1 MSIEERILEVV
12 KKKGE
17 ASLADFYAAIQ
28 EFPKPSVRSKVSILV
43 KKGLLQKTGK
53 GVYTLPKETTPA
65 TDTSYAAGITPSAEG
80 APEENDDTSDTGSGA
95 STAREDTGKDNVSP
109 ETISRGDLRERVLR
123 LLRRQPDATPGEVA
137 DALGVS
143 RDAVVQIFTELIDRG
158 LLEPPKGVD
167 DHTVPETESQRRV
180 SIELSEGE
188 LYACRS
194 LLSSVNLR
202 AHANG
207 YRVRLEEWEKAWARE
222 LSHLPEESQE
232 RIAKALQLHEAG
244 TWMRLSAESVDAVLA
259 GKHRW
264 IRVQEGITEAAGKKE
279 AKEPEPEPQEEVATK
294 DSGLKEPDSRGEH
307 RAGTERNPKD
317 LRNHILRE
325 VEKHRGVTVGELLEV
340 LSGENEE
347 EVCRQVL
354 LMLEDGTL
362 RLRLDGT
369 LTCGD
374 IAEKAEEKPETLEDI
389 LRMRLLKVTQIAN
402 ITGHDSLWEL
412 LLASE
417 KYRKRLAE
425 IGRYFPKKKRLII
438 DFDDVAALSYELADS
453 LLENPDREL
462 QELRAVAGRL
472 AARHHISAE
481 LLVPDEDREDV
492 RIAPL
497 PINVGVSGV
506 PEVIEAR
513 QIGEPRYFAK
523 LVSLEG
529 IVSRAGFPF
538 SRLVV
543 GAFECQRCGELN
555 HIPQPED
562 LRGVKEPYLCEHC
575 EKKGP
580 FRLNQEESSYERVQV
595 IHIIDD
601 ISEVSEAM
609 PGVAEV
615 VLRDDLPRIIPPGS
629 RVKVCGIVRGTT
641 SKKSRERRPFLEA
654 LYIER
659 LDSDPSEEEMEP
671 EDLKK
676 IRELARDPQVVD
688 RLIASIA
695 PHIYGLRPVKEA
707 ILYQLFSS
715 PRIKSRGRRIRGEI
729 HILVVGE
736 PSVGKSDTARW
747 VHQNR
752 LLPRS
757 VYVDCENATGAG
769 LTVAAVKD
777 ETTGAWSIE
786 AGAVV
791 LADRGLLVLDEFDKL
806 STEHRKALHTPME
819 AGVVDVAKAGV
830 KGTFPARCSVLACA
844 NPKYGRFDE
853 YRPLSEQINLPPTIL
868 SRFDLIFLVRDDLA
882 ITREVAR
889 HVLGEEG
896 QEQQDGD
903 VIPPEL
909 LRKYIAYARKNV
921 KPTLSEEAKKIIE
934 EFYVE
939 ARERAMSAE
948 DMPIPLTVRQL
959 RAAMRLAKARAR
971 ARLSNTAT
979 AEDAMAAVALIKES
993 LSQVGLDLE
1002 TGRFD
1007 IDKIYVGV
1015 TKSQRDRIATILNII
1030 RELEESYGT
1039 AKKSEI
1045 LELAEKQG
1053 ISRDWTLE
1061 CIEELKRQGDIFE
1074 PKYDHFKTT

>member
-1 MSIEERILEVV
+1 MSIEERM
-12 KKKGE
+12 
-17 ASLADFYAAIQ
+17 
-28 EFPKPSVRSKVSILV
+28 
-43 KKGLLQKTGK
+43 
-53 GVYTLPKETTPA
+53 
-65 TDTSYAAGITPSAEG
+65 G
-80 APEENDDTSDTGSGA
+80 APEENDDASDTGSGA
-95 STAREDTGKDNVSP
+95 STAREDTRKDNVSP
-109 ETISRGDLRERVLR
+109 ETISREDLRKRVLQ

-143 RDAVVQIFTELIDRG
+143 RDAVVQIFTELIDSG

-167 DHTVPETESQRRV
+167 DHTVPETEGQRRCGYASDEEKRSFSFLEMGYSRNA

-188 LYACRS
+188 FDACRS

-202 AHANG
+202 AHADG
-207 YRVRLEEWEKAWARE
+207 YRVKLEEWEKAWARE
-222 LSHLPEESQE
+222 LSHLPEESQK

-259 GKHRW
+259 GKHKW
-264 IRVQEGITEAAGKKE
+264 MRVQEGITEADGEKEIKKASFLTE
-279 AKEPEPEPQEEVATK
+279 TPMVSAKEPKPEPQEEVAAK
-294 DSGLKEPDSRGEH
+294 DSRLKEPDSRGEH
-307 RAGTERNPKD
+307 FCNSAVTESNPKD
-317 LRNHILRE
+317 LRNRILRE
-325 VEKHRGVTVGELLEV
+325 VEKHRGVTVGELFEV

-347 EVCRQVL
+347 EVRRQVL

-389 LRMRLLKVTQIAN
+389 LRMRLLKATQITN

-412 LLASE
+412 LLASD

-438 DFDDVAALSYELADS
+438 DFDDVTALSYELADR
-453 LLENPDREL
+453 LLDNPEEEL
-462 QELRAVAGRL
+462 KEFRRVAGRL
-472 AARHHISAE
+472 AALHHISAE
-481 LLVPDEDREDV
+481 LLEEGEKQL
-492 RIAPL
+492 PL
-497 PINVGVSGV
+497 PVSIGVRGV
-506 PEVIEAR
+506 PVIIEAR

-523 LVSLEG
+523 LVSIEG

-562 LRGVKEPYLCEHC
+562 IRSVKEPYLCEHC

-671 EDLKK
+671 EDLRK
-676 IRELARDPQVVD
+676 IRELAKDPQVVD

-715 PRIKSRGRRIRGEI
+715 PSIKSRGRRIRGEI
-729 HILVVGE
+729 HILIVGE

-791 LADRGLLVLDEFDKL
+791 LADRGLLFLDEFDKL

-868 SRFDLIFLVRDDLA
+868 SRFDLIFLVRDNLS

-896 QEQQDGD
+896 QEPHDGD

-921 KPTLSEEAKKIIE
+921 NPVLSEEAKRIIE

-979 AEDAMAAVALIKES
+979 ADDAMAAVALIKES

-1030 RELEESYGT
+1030 RELEETYGT

-1053 ISRDWTLE
+1053 INRDWTLE
-1061 CIEELKRQGDIFE
+1061 CIEKLKRQGDIFE